1 LKAPGEKLESLLRE
15 STRNLVQY
23 LTAIHGY
30 LQLLQG
36 EEMSPHAKEL
46 VQKLVE
52 QDQRAC
58 ALLETLIGLEQSQKN
73 IMAAVA
79 PSTEIERKPARG
91 PVPLDTIRRR
101 GRILLV
107 GGEGASIEFQRS
119 VLFYLGGEVFLETQV
134 ENLRQRLLN
143 EEFGLVLM
151 DENCLPAGQG
161 EELHHWIA
169 EKCPEMQDRIVFLT
183 SETSRNANEKLGF
196 RTLQKPL
203 QLPELIQCSR
213 ELLSFPG
220 LAENGTVQ

>member
-1 LKAPGEKLESLLRE
+1 
-15 STRNLVQY
+15 
-23 LTAIHGY
+23 
-30 LQLLQG
+30 
-36 EEMSPHAKEL
+36 MSPHAKEL

-58 ALLETLIGLEQSQKN
+58 ALLETLIGLEQSQRN

-79 PSTEIERKPARG
+79 TSTETDRKPARG
-91 PVPLDTIRRR
+91 PVPVETIRRK

-107 GGEGASIEFQRS
+107 GSEGASIEFQRS
-119 VLFYLGGEVFLETQV
+119 VLFYLGGEVSLETQV

-143 EEFGLVLM
+143 EEFELVFT
-151 DENCLPAGQG
+151 DENCLHAGQV
-161 EELHHWIA
+161 EDLHRWIA
-169 EKCPEMQDRIVFLT
+169 EKCPEMQGRIVFLT
-183 SETSRNANEKLGF
+183 SEASRSASEKLGF

-220 LAENGTVQ
+220 FAEKGTVQ

>member
-30 LQLLQG
+30 LQLLQA
-36 EEMSPHAKEL
+36 EEMSTHAKEL

-58 ALLETLIGLEQSQKN
+58 ALLQTLIGLEQSQKN
-73 IMAAVA
+73 IMAAATSSPDVD
-79 PSTEIERKPARG
+79 RKPARG
-91 PVPLDTIRRR
+91 PVPVDTIRRR

-107 GGEGASIEFQRS
+107 GSEGASIEFQRS
-119 VLFYLGGEVFLETQV
+119 VLFYLGGEVSLETQV
-134 ENLRQRLLN
+134 ENVRQRLLN
-143 EEFGLVLM
+143 EEFELVFM
-151 DENCLPAGQG
+151 DENCLPAGQV

-169 EKCPEMQDRIVFLT
+169 EKCPAMQDRIVFLT
-183 SETSRNANEKLGF
+183 SEASRGASEKLGF

-220 LAENGTVQ
+220 LAERGTVQ